1 MPYDTFHGACLSRKN
16 YCHKLSVTSCM
27 MQVKMVDTTGAGD
40 AFSAGFIYKILQ
52 VRAVIIG
59 QCGDRLFSSF
69 RSNAP

>member
-1 MPYDTFHGACLSRKN
+1 
-16 YCHKLSVTSCM
+16 M